1 MKAKRIRTFWWVSSC
16 IIAALVTVTLGQ
28 RTAAA
33 DSDPSSRVA
42 RLNYLR
48 GSVSF
53 QPAGEPEWVSAIV
66 NRPITTGD
74 RLWADENSRAEM
86 HLGSATIR
94 LDEQTGMSFLNLDD
108 RTTQIELSEGV
119 LNIRVLR
126 LERDEIF
133 EIDTPNQAFSIER
146 PGQYRIDA
154 SEDGYTTMVT
164 VRNGEGEVTGGG
176 RTYTVGTGVTGS
188 FVGDDLLRANIYKSG
203 GYDDFDQ
210 WCQDRDRRDDGAKSV
225 RYVSRDVVGY
235 QDLDDYGYWQN
246 VSGYGFVWFP
256 RVSIGW
262 APYHDGHWAWIS
274 PWGWTWIDDAPWGYA
289 PFHYGRWVTVRN
301 TWAWIPGPVSV
312 RPVYAPALVA
322 FVGGPRFSISISIG
336 GGGGNVAWF
345 PLGPRE
351 VYIPAYH
358 TSREYVERVNVS
370 NTTVNNITVTNV
382 YNNTSNTN
390 IHYVNKSAKGGV
402 TAVSQTTFINAQHV
416 GKSAVVVNQRD
427 IESAPVSR
435 RAEVAPSRNSVLGP
449 GASEGKHVP
458 QPRAEV
464 INRVVVAKTPPPA
477 APVPFERQQAKLVA
491 QPGQPLASRDIES
504 LRPSNAA
511 PGRSH
516 VRQAPA
522 GKTTVADSTQ
532 APSTPAINRHSSEK
546 AGPGPAANNEPDG
559 RNNGN
564 RGQMS
569 AQRQTVAPTAPPTVV
584 TPSEENSQSRNSNR
598 PPSTSRG
605 QSPNAKAQT
614 VAPTVPATGLTPS
627 GDASQSR
634 NSNRPPS
641 TSRGQSP
648 NAPAQTVAP
657 TVPATGVTPSGEA
670 SQSRNSNRPPS
681 TSRGQSPNAPA
692 QTLAPAAP
700 PTVVTPSGEA
710 SQSRNGNRPVSTSR
724 GQSPN
729 APAQTVAPA
738 TPPTVVT
745 PSGEASQSRNGN
757 RPPSTSR
764 GQSPNAPA
772 QTVAPA
778 APPRAGASS
787 TESTSGRGNTHQEET
802 QAPAPAQSSSNPG
815 SSSSSASR
823 GGNRGRQPA
832 PAPTPAQSP
841 ESKVASPAS
850 SNSQPAQGERR
861 GQSDK

>member
-1 MKAKRIRTFWWVSSC
+1 MKAKRISTFCWVSTW
-16 IIAALVTVTLGQ
+16 IFAAMVTVTLGQ

-119 LNIRVLR
+119 LNVRVLR
-126 LERDEIF
+126 LDRDEIF

-154 SEDGYTTMVT
+154 SEDGHTTMVT
-164 VRNGEGEVTGGG
+164 VRSGEGEVTGGG

-188 FVGDDLLRANIYKSG
+188 FVGDDLLHANIYKSD

-225 RYVSRDVVGY
+225 RYVSREVVGY

-246 VSGYGFVWFP
+246 VPGYGFVWFP

-289 PFHYGRWVTVRN
+289 PFHYGRWVAVRN
-301 TWAWIPGPVSV
+301 TWAWIPGPVTV

-322 FVGGPRFSISISIG
+322 FVGGPHFSLSVSIG

-351 VYIPAYH
+351 VYVPAYH

-370 NTTVNNITVTNV
+370 NTTVNNVTITNV
-382 YNNTSNTN
+382 YNNTNNTN
-390 IHYVNKSAKGGV
+390 IHYVNKTVNGGV

-427 IESAPVSR
+427 IASAPVYR

-464 INRVVVAKTPPPA
+464 INRAVVAKTPPPA
-477 APVPFERQQAKLVA
+477 APVPFERQQAKLAA
-491 QPGQPLASRDIES
+491 QPGQPLASKDIES
-504 LRPSNAA
+504 LSPSNAA

-516 VRQAPA
+516 VRQAPP
-522 GKTTVADSTQ
+522 GKTTVADSVQ
-532 APSTPAINRHSSEK
+532 APSTPPINRHSSEK
-546 AGPGPAANNEPDG
+546 GAPSTAANNESEG
-559 RNNGN
+559 HNGN

-569 AQRQTVAPTAPPTVV
+569 APRQTVAPTGPPTVV
-584 TPSEENSQSRNSNR
+584 TPSGEASQSRSGNR
-598 PPSTSRG
+598 PPSA
-605 QSPNAKAQT
+605 N
-614 VAPTVPATGLTPS
+614 
-627 GDASQSR
+627 
-634 NSNRPPS
+634 
-641 TSRGQSP
+641 RGQSP

-657 TVPATGVTPSGEA
+657 T
-670 SQSRNSNRPPS
+670 
-681 TSRGQSPNAPA
+681 
-692 QTLAPAAP
+692 
-700 PTVVTPSGEA
+700 
-710 SQSRNGNRPVSTSR
+710 
-724 GQSPN
+724 
-729 APAQTVAPA
+729 

-745 PSGEASQSRNGN
+745 PSGETSQSRNGN
-757 RPPSTSR
+757 RPPSVNH
-764 GQSPNAPA
+764 GQSSNAPA
-772 QTVAPA
+772 ETVAPA

-787 TESTSGRGNTHQEET
+787 TESTSDRGNSHQEASH
-802 QAPAPAQSSSNPG
+802 APAPAQSTSNPP

-832 PAPTPAQSP
+832 PAQTPAQSP

-850 SNSQPAQGERR
+850 SNSQPARGESR

>member
-1 MKAKRIRTFWWVSSC
+1 MKAKRIRTFFWVSTL

-28 RTAAA
+28 RPVAA

-53 QPAGEPEWVSAIV
+53 QPAGEPDWVSAIV

-119 LNIRVLR
+119 LNVRVLR
-126 LERDEIF
+126 LDRDEIF

-154 SEDGYTTMVT
+154 SEDGRTTMVT
-164 VRNGEGEVTGGG
+164 VHSGQGEVTGGG

-188 FVGDDLLRANIYKSG
+188 FVGDDLLRANIYKSS

-225 RYVSRDVVGY
+225 RYVSREVVGY

-256 RVSIGW
+256 RVSVGW

-289 PFHYGRWVTVRN
+289 PFHYGRWVAVRN
-301 TWAWIPGPVSV
+301 TWAWIPGPVTV

-322 FVGGPRFSISISIG
+322 FVGGPHFSISVSLG

-351 VYIPAYH
+351 VYVPAYR

-370 NTTVNNITVTNV
+370 NTTVNNITITNV
-382 YNNTSNTN
+382 YNNTNNTN
-390 IHYVNKSAKGGV
+390 IHYVNKSARGGV

-427 IESAPVSR
+427 IDSAPVSR

-449 GASEGKHVP
+449 GALEGKHVP

-477 APVPFERQQAKLVA
+477 APISFERQQAKLAA
-491 QPGQPLASRDIES
+491 QPGQPLASKDIES
-504 LRPSNAA
+504 LRPSNSA

-522 GKTTVADSTQ
+522 GKPAVADSIQ
-532 APSTPAINRHSSEK
+532 APSNPPINRHSSD
-546 AGPGPAANNEPDG
+546 NESEG
-559 RNNGN
+559 HNGN
-564 RGQMS
+564 RGQTS
-569 AQRQTVAPTAPPTVV
+569 SQRQTVAPTAPPTVV
-584 TPSEENSQSRNSNR
+584 TPSGENTQPRNNNR
-598 PPSTSRG
+598 PPSTNRG
-605 QSPNAKAQT
+605 QS
-614 VAPTVPATGLTPS
+614 S
-627 GDASQSR
+627 
-634 NSNRPPS
+634 
-641 TSRGQSP
+641 

-657 TVPATGVTPSGEA
+657 AAPPTVTTPSGEN
-670 SQSRNSNRPPS
+670 SQSRNNNRPPS
-681 TSRGQSPNAPA
+681 TNRGQSSNAPA
-692 QTLAPAAP
+692 QTVAPAAP
-700 PTVVTPSGEA
+700 PTVVTPSGEN
-710 SQSRNGNRPVSTSR
+710 SSSRNGNRP
-724 GQSPN
+724 QS
-729 APAQTVAPA
+729 
-738 TPPTVVT
+738 
-745 PSGEASQSRNGN
+745 
-757 RPPSTSR
+757 
-764 GQSPNAPA
+764 APA

-778 APPRAGASS
+778 APPKAGPPP
-787 TESTSGRGNTHQEET
+787 ESTSGRGNGRQET
-802 QAPAPAQSSSNPG
+802 SHAPAPAQSTSNPPASG
-815 SSSSSASR
+815 SSESR
-823 GGNRGRQPA
+823 GGNRGKQPA
-832 PAPTPAQSP
+832 PAQTPAQSP
-841 ESKVASPAS
+841 QSKAASPAS
-850 SNSQPAQGERR
+850 SNAQPAQGEKR
-861 GQSDK
+861 GQSDR

>member
-1 MKAKRIRTFWWVSSC
+1 MKAKRISTFCWVSTW
-16 IIAALVTVTLGQ
+16 IIAAMVTVTLGQ

-66 NRPITTGD
+66 NRPVTTGD

-126 LERDEIF
+126 LDRDEIF

-154 SEDGYTTMVT
+154 SEDGHTTMVT
-164 VRNGEGEVTGGG
+164 VRSGEGEVTGGG

-188 FVGDDLLRANIYKSG
+188 FVGDDLLHANIYKSG

-225 RYVSRDVVGY
+225 RYVSREVVGY

-246 VSGYGFVWFP
+246 VPGYGFVWFP

-289 PFHYGRWVTVRN
+289 PFHYGRWVAVRN
-301 TWAWIPGPVSV
+301 TWAWIPGPVTV

-322 FVGGPRFSISISIG
+322 FVGGPHFSISVSIG

-351 VYIPAYH
+351 VYVPSYH

-370 NTTVNNITVTNV
+370 NTTVNNITITNV
-382 YNNTSNTN
+382 YNNTNNTN
-390 IHYVNKSAKGGV
+390 IHYVNKTVNGGV

-427 IESAPVSR
+427 IETAPVSR

-464 INRVVVAKTPPPA
+464 INRAVVAKTPPPA
-477 APVPFERQQAKLVA
+477 APVPFERQQAKFAA
-491 QPGQPLASRDIES
+491 QPGQPLASKDIES

-511 PGRSH
+511 PGRTH
-516 VRQAPA
+516 VRQAPL
-522 GKTTVADSTQ
+522 GKPTVADSMQ
-532 APSTPAINRHSSEK
+532 APSTPPINRHSSDK
-546 AGPGPAANNEPDG
+546 GGPSTAANNEPEG
-559 RNNGN
+559 HNGN

-569 AQRQTVAPTAPPTVV
+569 SQSQTVAPAAPPTVVTPSGENSQSRNNNRPPSANRGQSPNAPAQTVAPTAPPTVV
-584 TPSEENSQSRNSNR
+584 TPSGENSQSRNNNR
-598 PPSTSRG
+598 PPSA
-605 QSPNAKAQT
+605 N
-614 VAPTVPATGLTPS
+614 
-627 GDASQSR
+627 
-634 NSNRPPS
+634 
-641 TSRGQSP
+641 
-648 NAPAQTVAP
+648 
-657 TVPATGVTPSGEA
+657 
-670 SQSRNSNRPPS
+670 
-681 TSRGQSPNAPA
+681 
-692 QTLAPAAP
+692 
-700 PTVVTPSGEA
+700 
-710 SQSRNGNRPVSTSR
+710 R

-745 PSGEASQSRNGN
+745 PSGETSQPRNSN
-757 RPPSTSR
+757 RPPSANR
-764 GQSPNAPA
+764 GQSSNAPA

-778 APPRAGASS
+778 APPTVVTPSGETRSRGTAIGHRVPIADSPRTLPHRRSLRQRRRRWSRRPEKLRSRGTAIGRRAS
-787 TESTSGRGNTHQEET
+787 TADSPRMLPHKQWLRPRRQSQAHLHRKALLEEAIVT
-802 QAPAPAQSSSNPG
+802 RRPAPLLHRRNRTQIHHRVILRRLGKGIVA
-815 SSSSSASR
+815 
-823 GGNRGRQPA
+823 GNRHPRRRRHSRHSPRWQVQRQA
-832 PAPTPAQSP
+832 THSRVKAKTRT
-841 ESKVASPAS
+841 V
-850 SNSQPAQGERR
+850 G
-861 GQSDK
+861 

>member
-1 MKAKRIRTFWWVSSC
+1 MKAKRISTFCRVSTW
-16 IIAALVTVTLGQ
+16 IIAAMVAVTLGQ

-33 DSDPSSRVA
+33 ESDPSSRVA

-66 NRPITTGD
+66 NRPVTTGD

-126 LERDEIF
+126 LDRDEIF

-146 PGQYRIDA
+146 PGQYRIEA

-164 VRNGEGEVTGGG
+164 VRSGAGEVTGGG
-176 RTYTVGTGVTGS
+176 RTYTVGAGVTGS

-203 GYDDFDQ
+203 DFDDFDD
-210 WCQDRDRRDDGAKSV
+210 WCQDRDRRDDSAKSV
-225 RYVSRDVVGY
+225 RYVSREVVGY

-246 VSGYGFVWFP
+246 VPGYGFVWFP

-289 PFHYGRWVTVRN
+289 PFHYGRWVAVRN
-301 TWAWIPGPVSV
+301 SWAWIPGPVSV

-322 FVGGPRFSISISIG
+322 FIGGPHFSLSLSIG

-351 VYIPAYH
+351 VYVPAYH

-370 NTTVNNITVTNV
+370 NTTVNNITITNV
-382 YNNTSNTN
+382 YNNTNNTN

-416 GKSAVVVNQRD
+416 AKSAVTVNPRD
-427 IESAPVSR
+427 IESAPVSG

-449 GASEGKHVP
+449 RTSEGKHVS

-464 INRVVVAKTPPPA
+464 INRPVVAKTPPPA
-477 APVPFERQQAKLVA
+477 APVPFERQQAKLAA
-491 QPGQPLASRDIES
+491 QPGQPLASKDVES
-504 LRPSNAA
+504 LRPSNGA
-511 PGRSH
+511 PGRAH
-516 VRQAPA
+516 VRQAPP
-522 GKTTVADSTQ
+522 GKTTVADSAQ
-532 APSTPAINRHSSEK
+532 APSNPPISRHSSDK
-546 AGPGPAANNEPDG
+546 SASSTAANTESEG
-559 RNNGN
+559 RNGN
-564 RGQMS
+564 RGQTPL
-569 AQRQTVAPTAPPTVV
+569 QGQTVAPTAPPTVV
-584 TPSEENSQSRNSNR
+584 TSSAENSQSRNGNR
-598 PPSTSRG
+598 PPSA
-605 QSPNAKAQT
+605 N
-614 VAPTVPATGLTPS
+614 
-627 GDASQSR
+627 
-634 NSNRPPS
+634 
-641 TSRGQSP
+641 RGQSP

-657 TVPATGVTPSGEA
+657 TTPPTVVTSSAEN
-670 SQSRNSNRPPS
+670 SQSRNGNRPPS
-681 TSRGQSPNAPA
+681 TNRGQSPNAPA
-692 QTLAPAAP
+692 QTVGPTTP
-700 PTVVTPSGEA
+700 PTVVTSPEN
-710 SQSRNGNRPVSTSR
+710 SQSRNGNRPPSTNR

-729 APAQTVAPA
+729 APAQTVAPT
-738 TPPTVVT
+738 TPPTVIT
-745 PSGEASQSRNGN
+745 SSAENSQSRNSN
-757 RPPSTSR
+757 RLPSVSR
-764 GQSPNAPA
+764 GQSSNGPA
-772 QTVAPA
+772 ETVAP
-778 APPRAGASS
+778 PPAKAGASS
-787 TESTSGRGNTHQEET
+787 TESTPDRGNTRQDSST
-802 QAPAPAQSSSNPG
+802 APAPAQSNSNSP
-815 SSSSSASR
+815 SR
-823 GGNRGRQPA
+823 GGNRGRQPS

-850 SNSQPAQGERR
+850 SNSQPGQGEKR